1 MKTLTTLTI
10 LCLAIIAQADTRNE
24 TVTRS
29 TGRENVISLGACSSP
44 VMGLTN
50 GIYQASFVKVS
61 CKEYETY
68 QADVQGSGWT
78 RKETRTSQSTMSYR
92 IEQET
97 ITKTNIQYSSPNTG
111 DAGADA
117 VISLAEAALLMM
129 DATNQCNNTRM
140 ALQSVLVNV
149 NQTQCAR

>member
-1 MKTLTTLTI
+1 MKKIAALTI
-10 LCLAIIAQADTRNE
+10 MCISMLTQAETRNE
-24 TVTRS
+24 TVTRA
-29 TGRENVISLGACSSP
+29 TGRENVISLGPCSSP

-50 GIYQASFVKVS
+50 GIYQASFTKVS

-78 RKETRTSQSTMSYR
+78 RKESRTSQSTMSYR
-92 IEQET
+92 IEQEN
-97 ITKTNIQYSSPNTG
+97 ITKTNIQLSGPNTG